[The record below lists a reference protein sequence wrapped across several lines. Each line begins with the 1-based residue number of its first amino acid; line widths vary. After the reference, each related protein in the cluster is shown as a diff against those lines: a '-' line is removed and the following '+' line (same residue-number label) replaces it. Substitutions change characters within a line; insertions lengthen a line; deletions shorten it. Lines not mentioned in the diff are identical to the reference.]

1 MVGTR
6 GFCPTR
12 QEKQILCTHDTYLI
26 SSVSGTLVYGSMA
39 LTLLLSSTGCG
50 NRNKKKRIKASF
62 LALTFQNYIHVK
74 SSNYFWKSSILLQLP
89 GVNPTTLKSIINI
102 SPGFALNSSEICQKA
117 KEKKKEKEDRK
128 ILPLA
133 MNKWR
138 KKKKKKEII
147 KKWRLTSSYLKRCT
161 FPLIFQPSH
170 VLSDQNS

>member
-1 MVGTR
+1 MTL
-6 GFCPTR
+6 TWSH
-12 QEKQILCTHDTYLI
+12 QYL
-26 SSVSGTLVYGSMA
+26 A
-39 LTLLLSSTGCG
+39 LWCMEVWPWLASCLLQAVETGI
-50 NRNKKKRIKASF
+50 KKRIKASF

-117 KEKKKEKEDRK
+117 KEKKEKEDRK

-138 KKKKKKEII
+138 KKKKRKKERNNKEVKADFELSQKVHISTHLST
-147 KKWRLTSSYLKRCT
+147 LTRFIRSELLRDISG
-161 FPLIFQPSH
+161 
-170 VLSDQNS
+170 D